1 MSILLDIDQSLD
13 GRLALRSP
21 PDGRRKT
28 ARPETGPTVVETMSP
43 VRARDRAGD
52 GAMASFGDATLL
64 GQQSVK
70 FSTRGRSM
78 TFWPMRG
85 GSAGKRGR
93 WFSWLTIFDS
103 GIAVLRA

>member
-1 MSILLDIDQSLD
+1 MEPAQIAETA
-13 GRLALRSP
+13 LAAL
-21 PDGRRKT
+21 G
-28 ARPETGPTVVETMSP
+28 AATV
-43 VRARDRAGD
+43 
-52 GAMASFGDATLL
+52 L
-64 GQQSVK
+64 GQRSVK

-85 GSAGKRGR
+85 GNAGKRGR

>member
-1 MSILLDIDQSLD
+1 MEPAQ
-13 GRLALRSP
+13 
-21 PDGRRKT
+21 T
-28 ARPETGPTVVETMSP
+28 AET
-43 VRARDRAGD
+43 
-52 GAMASFGDATLL
+52 AMASFGDAMLL
-64 GQQSVK
+64 GQRSVK